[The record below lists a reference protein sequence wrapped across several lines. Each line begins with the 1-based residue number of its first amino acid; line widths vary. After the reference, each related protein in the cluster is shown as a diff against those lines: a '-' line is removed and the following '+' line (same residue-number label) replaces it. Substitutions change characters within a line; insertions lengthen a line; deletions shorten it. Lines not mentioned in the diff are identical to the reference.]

1 MPNHDA
7 PSGVTG
13 PPTVETMRPPDQS
26 SSISSADL
34 DRAVRSGI
42 ITAAQREQLETLA
55 AGHVPERA
63 AAGRSHERAP
73 LVLVAY
79 TAGALAV
86 LFAFGWFLVE
96 RWRVLGPEGVLAV
109 VLVYAAIF
117 AATSWWL
124 ARHQFPLAAA
134 FAALLA
140 VGMTPVAT
148 WAVLRLTGYWQGPP
162 DADRPGAPPFAAW
175 STISRWAII
184 ELTTALAALVTY
196 RSVRFA
202 PLALPVAIAG
212 WLAPLHIGAVF
223 VDPLIADSMFGWGS
237 LVTGSALLLV
247 AYFMERGTRREHAR
261 TRGGL
266 AFDTA
271 GWVYRVFLVAYFFG
285 LTAAWNDSAIIRH
298 GLLVLAA
305 LGVTL
310 ALSLGRRELLAASV
324 VAFISYLGYLA
335 FDLFERVLSFP
346 VVLASFGIAL
356 ILLTVAVQRR
366 WPSLSARLSSARAG
380 ERRLPGDYA
389 IPVALL
395 VTTVALLTLAPP
407 KATERLW
414 REHREQLKAIRDE
427 GARRRQAGGVHPRRR
442 QAETVPPRRP

>member
-1 MPNHDA
+1 MPNHEA
-7 PSGVTG
+7 PSGVTD
-13 PPTVETMRPPDQS
+13 PTTAETMRTS
-26 SSISSADL
+26 EESISSAQL
-34 DRAVRSGI
+34 DQAVQSGI
-42 ITAAQREQLETLA
+42 ITAAQRAQLESLA
-55 AGHVPERA
+55 AGHAPEGA
-63 AAGRSHERAP
+63 TEVRSRERAP
-73 LVLVAY
+73 LILVAY
-79 TAGALAV
+79 TAGVLAV
-86 LFAFGWFLVE
+86 LFAFGWFLIE

-117 AATSWWL
+117 AVTSWWL
-124 ARHQFPLAAA
+124 NRHQFPLAAA

-162 DADRPGAPPFAAW
+162 YADRPGPPPPFAAW

-196 RSVRFA
+196 RFVRFA
-202 PLALPVAIAG
+202 PLALPVAVAG

-237 LVTGSALLLV
+237 LVTGSVLLFV
-247 AYFMERGTRREHAR
+247 AYFMERGTRREHEHA
-261 TRGGL
+261 RGGL
-266 AFDTA
+266 AFDAA
-271 GWVYRVFLVAYFFG
+271 GWVYRVFLVAFFFG
-285 LTAAWNDSAIIRH
+285 VVIAWRDSAIIRH

-346 VVLASFGIAL
+346 VVLATFGIVL

-395 VTTVALLTLAPP
+395 ITTVTLFVLAPP

-414 REHREQLKAIRDE
+414 REHREQLKAIRED
-427 GARRRQAGGVHPRRR
+427 GVRRRQAGVVHPRRR

>member
-1 MPNHDA
+1 MPNHEKL
-7 PSGVTG
+7 PGVTG
-13 PPTVETMRPPDQS
+13 PSPVATMRPPDES
-26 SSISSADL
+26 SSISSAHL
-34 DRAVRSGI
+34 DQAVRSGI
-42 ITAAQREQLETLA
+42 ITAAQRDQLGRLA
-55 AGHVPERA
+55 AGYAPERA
-63 AAGRSHERAP
+63 GAVSTHERAP

-96 RWRVLGPEGVLAV
+96 RWRVLGPEGVLVV

-124 ARHQFPLAAA
+124 ARHRFPLAAA

-162 DADRPGAPPFAAW
+162 YADRPGPPPFAAW

-196 RSVRFA
+196 RFVRFA

-212 WLAPLHIGAVF
+212 WLAPLHIGAAF

-237 LVTGSALLLV
+237 LVTGSALLIA
-247 AYFMERGTRREHAR
+247 AYFMDRRMHPERAR
-261 TRGGL
+261 VRSDL
-266 AFDTA
+266 AVDTA
-271 GWVYRVFLVAYFFG
+271 GWVYGVFLVAFFFG
-285 LTAAWNDSAIIRH
+285 LSSAWSDSAIIRH
-298 GLLVLAA
+298 GLPVLAA

-346 VVLASFGIAL
+346 VVLATFGITL

-366 WPSLSARLSSARAG
+366 WPKVSARLSSARAG

-389 IPVALL
+389 IPVALF
-395 VTTVALLTLAPP
+395 VTTVALLALAPP

-427 GARRRQAGGVHPRRR
+427 GARRRQAKTVAPRRR
-442 QAETVPPRRP
+442 QAETVQPRRP

>member
-1 MPNHDA
+1 MPNHEATSRVTA
-7 PSGVTG
+7 PATS
-13 PPTVETMRPPDQS
+13 ETMRPPQE
-26 SSISSADL
+26 SISSAHL
-34 DRAVRSGI
+34 DQAVRSGI
-42 ITAAQREQLETLA
+42 ITAAQRAQLESLA
-55 AGHVPERA
+55 AAHVPEGAEAVPSR
-63 AAGRSHERAP
+63 ERAP
-73 LVLVAY
+73 LILVAY

-117 AATSWWL
+117 AVTSWWL
-124 ARHQFPLAAA
+124 ARHRFPLAAA

-162 DADRPGAPPFAAW
+162 YADRPGPPPPFDAW

-202 PLALPVAIAG
+202 PLALPVAVAG

-237 LVTGSALLLV
+237 LVTGSALLLA
-247 AYFMERGTRREHAR
+247 AYFMDRGMRRDDED

-266 AFDTA
+266 AVDAA
-271 GWVYRVFLVAYFFG
+271 GWVYGVFLVAFFFG
-285 LTAAWNDSAIIRH
+285 VVIAWRDSAIIRH
-298 GLLVLAA
+298 GLLMLAA

-335 FDLFERVLSFP
+335 FDLFDRVLSFP
-346 VVLASFGIAL
+346 VVLATFGIVL
-356 ILLTVAVQRR
+356 ILLTVVVQRR

-389 IPVALL
+389 IPLALL
-395 VTTVALLTLAPP
+395 ITTVTLFLLAPP

-414 REHREQLKAIRDE
+414 REHREQLKAIREDS
-427 GARRRQAGGVHPRRR
+427 VPRRP
-442 QAETVPPRRP
+442 AETVRPRRP